1 MINLDYEKFLLRGCT
16 LKNTDWIIGMV
27 VYTGHDTKILKNT
40 NKTEMKK
47 SYLEHLINTLIIVI
61 FLIEMVGCFVMAYF
75 SKLWENESIENSLNT
90 YMGLKALDAN
100 LDPDEVLIARSL
112 GIIINVGS
120 WLIVLSNLV
129 PISLLVTVEM
139 IKFF

>member
-40 NKTEMKK
+40 QKTEMKK

-61 FLIEMVGCFVMAYF
+61 FLIELIGCFVMAYF
-75 SKLWENESIENSLNT
+75 SKLWENKSIENSLNT

-100 LDPDEVLIARSL
+100 LVPD
-112 GIIINVGS
+112 
-120 WLIVLSNLV
+120 
-129 PISLLVTVEM
+129 
-139 IKFF
+139 

>member
-61 FLIEMVGCFVMAYF
+61 FLIEVVGCFVMAYF

-100 LDPDEVLIARSL
+100 LDPDEVLLARSL
-112 GIIINVGS
+112 GIVINVGS

>member
-40 NKTEMKK
+40 HKTEMKK

-61 FLIEMVGCFVMAYF
+61 FLIEMIGCFVMAYF
-75 SKLWENESIENSLNT
+75 SK
-90 YMGLKALDAN
+90 
-100 LDPDEVLIARSL
+100 
-112 GIIINVGS
+112 
-120 WLIVLSNLV
+120 
-129 PISLLVTVEM
+129 
-139 IKFF
+139 